1 MKPKVLMRFA
11 SGLLFIYA
19 SGHTIVHFTR
29 HRSRDI
35 VAQKVM
41 KTMSEYKINMYGQM
55 RSYDESYSGM
65 SMNMIFSLVSFSLI
79 LWILSNF
86 AERNRVLVRA
96 SLVPVSICLV
106 GYTITGFLF
115 FFPAP
120 AYASFISAVLTIVAF
135 FMMVKKQAETA
146 PEFLNKK
153 QDNS

>member
-19 SGHTIVHFTR
+19 SGHAIVHFTR
-29 HRSRDI
+29 HRSKDM

-55 RSYDESYSGM
+55 RSYDETYNGM
-65 SMNMIFSLVSFSLI
+65 SLNMVFTLVSFSLI
-79 LWILSNF
+79 LWILSIF
-86 AERNRVLVRA
+86 AERNRVMVRA

-120 AYASFISAVLTIVAF
+120 AYASLISAVLTIVSF
-135 FMMVKKQAETA
+135 FMMVKKPAESVSRILD
-146 PEFLNKK
+146 EK
-153 QDNS
+153 QDNP